1 MVHDNPTWGV
11 PRIHGELLKIGIEV
25 SQTTVAKYAARGKP
39 PSQTWKTFLKNHSHE
54 IVSVDFFTVPT
65 ITCQVLYVF
74 LMVDNACRRI
84 VHFNV
89 TAHPTMEW
97 TAQQLVEAFP
107 WDTAPTYILRD
118 RDCIYGRIFTAMVAA
133 MGIED
138 VRTAPRSPWQNPY
151 IERLI
156 GTVRRDCL
164 DHVIV
169 LGERHLVRVLRE
181 YVTYYNESRTHL
193 GLEKDCTVP
202 RAVEPPELGRIR
214 KSPVLGGLHHR
225 YFREAA

>member
-1 MVHDNPTWGV
+1 MLSQNPTWGV
-11 PRIHGELLKIGIEV
+11 PRIHGELLKLGIEV
-25 SQTTVAKYAARGKP
+25 SQTTVAKYAARRKP
-39 PSQTWKTFLKNHSHE
+39 PSQGWKTFLKNHSHE
-54 IVSVDFFTVPT
+54 IISVDFFTVPT
-65 ITCQVLYVF
+65 ITCQILYVF
-74 LMVDNACRRI
+74 LMVDNASRRI

-97 TAQQLVEAFP
+97 TAQQLIEAFP

-118 RDCIYGRIFTAMVAA
+118 RDSIYGWIFRSQVKA
-133 MGIED
+133 MGIKD
-138 VRTAPRSPWQNPY
+138 VVTAPRSPWQNPY

-169 LGERHLVRVLRE
+169 LGERHLGRVLRE
-181 YVTYYNESRTHL
+181 YVTYYNRSRTHL
-193 GLEKDCTVP
+193 GLEKDCPVP
-202 RAVEPPELGRIR
+202 RAVEPPELGPIS